1 MEKYKSRKFCF
12 LLYPLED
19 EIHKKALEYIKLNY
33 DYALI
38 EHNRDRTED
47 GEIKKAHTHVVISLS
62 NAKWNTALAKE
73 IDLPENYFQRC
84 KSLDNALE
92 YLIHYND
99 DTKEQY
105 SIDEVQ
111 GSLKKK
117 LKKLVLNDG
126 KDENE
131 KVEELIEFIDNT
143 TIELS
148 DTQFIRYACSLGYYD
163 VIRRSSAWFIRILDR
178 HNQDLRAII
187 RGRE

>member
-1 MEKYKSRKFCF
+1 MEKYRSRKFCF
-12 LLYPLED
+12 ILYPHED
-19 EIHKKALEYIKLNY
+19 ERHKKAFEFIKLNY
-33 DYALI
+33 DYACI
-38 EHNRDRTED
+38 EHNRDRKKD
-47 GEIKKAHTHVVISLS
+47 GTIKNSHTHVIISLP
-62 NAKWNTALAKE
+62 NAKWNTALAEE
-73 IDLPENYFQRC
+73 IGITENYMERC
-84 KSLDNALE
+84 RNLEGALE

-99 DTKEQY
+99 DSKEQY

-111 GSLKKK
+111 GPLKKK

-148 DTQFIRYACSLGYYD
+148 ETQFIRYACSLGYYD

-178 HNQDLRAII
+178 HNQELRGII
-187 RGRE
+187 RNRE